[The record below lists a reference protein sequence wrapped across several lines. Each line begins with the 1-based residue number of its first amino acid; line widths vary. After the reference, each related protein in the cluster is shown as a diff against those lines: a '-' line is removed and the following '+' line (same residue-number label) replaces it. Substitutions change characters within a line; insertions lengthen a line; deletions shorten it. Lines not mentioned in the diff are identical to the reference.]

1 MFSLNFNVVDGWG
14 RGGIFMALD
23 GKEYTLKT
31 GKRVPGEISMPCNAL
46 ADK

>member
-1 MFSLNFNVVDGWG
+1 MFPSNFDVVDGWG

-23 GKEYTLKT
+23 GKEYTRKT
-31 GKRVPGEISMPCNAL
+31 GKRVPEISKPCNAL

>member
-1 MFSLNFNVVDGWG
+1 MFPFNFNVVDGWG

-23 GKEYTLKT
+23 GKEYTRKT
-31 GKRVPGEISMPCNAL
+31 GKRVPEISTPCSAL